1 MSNTVL
7 YALWGGLYAIC
18 AGLGFVMAPG
28 TGMLFLMRVLSVALF
43 VPPFVLNYRSA
54 KKKDSRTLVL
64 VRNLSLCWLVLTC
77 VLLVLSFLT
86 AFSSE
91 TVGNILHSL
100 LTIVA
105 SPMVASGSWALAIF
119 CWACVFFDAL
129 SKLEKK

>member
-18 AGLGFVMAPG
+18 AGLGFATAPG
-28 TGMLFLMRVLSVALF
+28 TGLLFLMRVLSVALF
-43 VPPFVLNYRSA
+43 APPFLLNYRSA

-64 VRNLSLCWLVLTC
+64 VRNLSLCWLVMTC
-77 VLLVLSFLT
+77 ALLVLSFLT

-105 SPMVASGSWALAIF
+105 SPLVTCGSWALAIF

-129 SKLEKK
+129 SKLEKI